1 MLYAL
6 GDPVS
11 FALLLASTV
20 LALTLHGWLTS
31 RLAARGGNQ
40 LALRD
45 RSRPDPRRQ
54 LDPYGVLAALVG
66 GIGWSAPVP
75 RPAGR
80 KTGALVALALTGGLA
95 LIVIGMGLL
104 LTLHLT
110 SQVSTD
116 GAEVTAL
123 LRNGTA
129 GGSLS
134 QRSLL
139 ISGVVFLSTG
149 VLSLLPLP
157 PLAGSRL
164 LFGLAPKS
172 SGWQQAEYQLEERNF
187 GVLALLIMSLL
198 VPGLLYAIVNA
209 FVSPLARLATG
220 G

>member
-20 LALTLHGWLTS
+20 VALTLHGWLTS
-31 RLAARGGNQ
+31 RLAARGNQ

-45 RSRPDPRRQ
+45 RLRPDPRRQ

-80 KTGALVALALTGGLA
+80 KTSALIALALTGGLA

-116 GAEVTAL
+116 GAQVTAL

-129 GGSLS
+129 GGSLG

-164 LFGLAPKS
+164 LFGLAPRS

-187 GVLALLIMSLL
+187 GVLALLVMSLL